1 MPLWGWLLLACAAAY
16 VNKLADYLVPAC
28 WPENERMSRVAG
40 TLTIGPLAALT
51 TIIRSAA
58 GLAPAFGARPGA
70 PLVAGDALRRRA
82 PFLLVVVVGALAA
95 TPIRLAG
102 IG

>member
-58 GLAPAFGARPGA
+58 GLAPAF
-70 PLVAGDALRRRA
+70 VAGDALRRRA